1 LYLDKNSET
10 LKLIQQLRDE
20 AHRFGITFH
29 RDKRSKTQIASE
41 LDNIKGIG
49 PQTKK
54 KLLAHFKSTK
64 RIQEASDEEII
75 SQIGSAKGKIIIN
88 HFKNKK

>member
-1 LYLDKNSET
+1 VYK
-10 LKLIQQLRDE
+10 I
-20 AHRFGITFH
+20 I
-29 RDKRSKTQIASE
+29 
-41 LDNIKGIG
+41 
-49 PQTKK
+49 KK

-88 HFKNKK
+88 HFKNKNEMRILIQRVTEASVTVDQKEKAE